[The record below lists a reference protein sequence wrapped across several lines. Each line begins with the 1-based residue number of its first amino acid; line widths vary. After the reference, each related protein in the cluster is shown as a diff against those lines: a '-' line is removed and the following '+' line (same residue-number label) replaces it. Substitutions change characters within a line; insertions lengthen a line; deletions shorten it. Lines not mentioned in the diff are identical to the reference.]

1 MVSNF
6 CLGVINTD
14 AFLIERNSARFVSVQ
29 MQTIRSQCLKKG
41 KMLFGE
47 FALDVI
53 STLPIRVKTRQNYA
67 SMYRCH
73 IEKHL
78 AQHHL
83 DSIKRSEIQDLIKFL
98 PPQTMLMTLAV
109 IKTIFRE
116 AVSRDYLDAS
126 PAHGV
131 RTPSL
136 VVPARKFLTWD
147 ELKASDFGRYTPQ
160 IRFLAL
166 HGLRWGEA
174 VVLTKDDVRDG
185 RIYVNK
191 SIHGSTKSQSGVR
204 VVPLIGDFCQIPKSP
219 KTLRKV
225 LDPYGIH
232 IHSLRHTYAYLLK
245 TQGIH
250 VTTAQKLLGHSDP
263 KVTLRVYTQVL
274 DNEIENTGE
283 ILKRVC

>member
-1 MVSNF
+1 
-6 CLGVINTD
+6 
-14 AFLIERNSARFVSVQ
+14 
-29 MQTIRSQCLKKG
+29 
-41 KMLFGE
+41 MLFGE
-47 FALDVI
+47 FALEVI
-53 STLPIRVKTRQNYA
+53 STLPIRAKTRQNYS

-83 DSIKRSEIQDLIKFL
+83 DSIKRSQIQDLIKFL

-109 IKTIFRE
+109 IKTVFRE

-136 VVPARKFLTWD
+136 IVPSRKFLTWD

-225 LDPYGIH
+225 LDPYGIR

-274 DNEIENTGE
+274 DNEIESTGV
-283 ILKRVC
+283 ILKRVF

>member
-1 MVSNF
+1 MSMKEN
-6 CLGVINTD
+6 
-14 AFLIERNSARFVSVQ
+14 
-29 MQTIRSQCLKKG
+29 
-41 KMLFGE
+41 MLFGE
-47 FALDVI
+47 FAVEVI
-53 STLPIRVKTRQNYA
+53 ASLPIRAKTRQNYA

-73 IEKHL
+73 IQRHL
-78 AQHHL
+78 ELQEI
-83 DSIKRSEIQDLIKFL
+83 SKIRRSQIQELIRDL
-98 PPQTMLMTLAV
+98 PPQTKLMTLAV

-116 AVSRDYLDAS
+116 AMAREIIDAS

-136 VVPARKFLTWD
+136 IVPSRKFLTWN
-147 ELKASDFGRYTPQ
+147 EVKAADFGRYTPQ

-185 RIYVNK
+185 RIYVTK

-204 VVPLIGDFCQIPKSP
+204 IVPLIGDFHELPKSP
-219 KTLRKV
+219 KTLRKA
-225 LDPYGIH
+225 LKPYGVH

-250 VTTAQKLLGHSDP
+250 VTTAQKLMGHSDP

-274 DNEIENTGE
+274 DNEIDSTGA
-283 ILKRVC
+283 ILRKVC

>member
-1 MVSNF
+1 MK
-6 CLGVINTD
+6 
-14 AFLIERNSARFVSVQ
+14 E
-29 MQTIRSQCLKKG
+29 
-41 KMLFGE
+41 KMLFGD
-47 FALDVI
+47 FALEVI
-53 STLPIRVKTRQNYA
+53 ATLPVRAKTRQNYA

-73 IEKHL
+73 IEKYL
-78 AQHHL
+78 G
-83 DSIKRSEIQDLIKFL
+83 KRCIETISRAEIQDLIKFL

-116 AVSRDYLDAS
+116 AVVRDLVDAS

-131 RTPSL
+131 KTPSL
-136 VVPARKFLTWD
+136 VVPSRKFLTWE
-147 ELKASDFGRYTPQ
+147 ELKAADFGRYTPQ

-174 VVLTKDDVRDG
+174 VVLTKEDVRDG
-185 RIYVNK
+185 RIYVTK
-191 SIHGSTKSQSGVR
+191 SIHGSTKSQSGIR
-204 VVPLIGDFCQIPKSP
+204 VVPLVGEFCELPKSP
-219 KTLRKV
+219 KTLRKA
-225 LDPYGIH
+225 LAPYGVH

-274 DNEIENTGE
+274 DSEIENTGE
-283 ILKRVC
+283 VLKRVC

>member
-1 MVSNF
+1 MK
-6 CLGVINTD
+6 
-14 AFLIERNSARFVSVQ
+14 E
-29 MQTIRSQCLKKG
+29 
-41 KMLFGE
+41 KMLFGD
-47 FALDVI
+47 FALEVI
-53 STLPIRVKTRQNYA
+53 STLPIRAKTRQNYA

-73 IEKHL
+73 IESQL
-78 AQHHL
+78 AESEL
-83 DSIKRSEIQDLIKFL
+83 GSIRRSQIQEIIKFL

-116 AVSRDYLDAS
+116 AVARDLLDAS

-136 VVPARKFLTWD
+136 VVASRKFLTWD
-147 ELKASDFGRYTPQ
+147 ELKAADFGRYTPQ

-204 VVPLIGDFCQIPKSP
+204 VLPLIGDFCELPKSP

-274 DNEIENTGE
+274 DHEIESTGA
-283 ILKRVC
+283 ILKKIF

>member
-1 MVSNF
+1 
-6 CLGVINTD
+6 
-14 AFLIERNSARFVSVQ
+14 
-29 MQTIRSQCLKKG
+29 
-41 KMLFGE
+41 MLFGD
-47 FALDVI
+47 FALEVI
-53 STLPIRVKTRQNYA
+53 AALPIRVKTRQNYS

-78 AQHHL
+78 AARDL
-83 DSIKRSEIQDLIKFL
+83 ASIRRSQIQDIIKFL
-98 PPQTMLMTLAV
+98 PPQTMLVTLAV

-116 AVSRDYLDAS
+116 AVARDLLDAS

-136 VVPARKFLTWD
+136 VVPSRKFLTWD
-147 ELKASDFGRYTPQ
+147 EIKAADFGRYTPQ

-204 VVPLIGDFCQIPKSP
+204 VLPLIGDFHTLPKSP

-225 LDPYGIH
+225 LDPHGIH

-274 DNEIENTGE
+274 DSEIKSTGD
-283 ILKRVC
+283 ILKRVY

>member
-1 MVSNF
+1 
-6 CLGVINTD
+6 
-14 AFLIERNSARFVSVQ
+14 
-29 MQTIRSQCLKKG
+29 
-41 KMLFGE
+41 MLFGE

-53 STLPIRVKTRQNYA
+53 STLPIRVKTRQNYS

-83 DSIKRSEIQDLIKFL
+83 DSIKRSQIQDLIKFL
-98 PPQTMLMTLAV
+98 
-109 IKTIFRE
+109 
-116 AVSRDYLDAS
+116 
-126 PAHGV
+126 
-131 RTPSL
+131 
-136 VVPARKFLTWD
+136 
-147 ELKASDFGRYTPQ
+147 RYTPQ

-225 LDPYGIH
+225 LEPYGIH
-232 IHSLRHTYAYLLK
+232 IHSLRHTYAYLLN

-274 DNEIENTGE
+274 DNEIESTGA

>member
-1 MVSNF
+1 MK
-6 CLGVINTD
+6 
-14 AFLIERNSARFVSVQ
+14 E
-29 MQTIRSQCLKKG
+29 
-41 KMLFGE
+41 KMLFGD
-47 FALDVI
+47 FALEVI
-53 STLPIRVKTRQNYA
+53 ATLPVRAKTRQNYA

-73 IEKHL
+73 IEKYLGKRSL
-78 AQHHL
+78 AT
-83 DSIKRSEIQDLIKFL
+83 IKRSEIQDLIKFL

-116 AVSRDYLDAS
+116 AVARDLVAAS

-131 RTPSL
+131 KTPSL
-136 VVPARKFLTWD
+136 VVPSRKFLTWE
-147 ELKASDFGRYTPQ
+147 ELKAADFGRYTPQ

-174 VVLTKDDVRDG
+174 VVLTKEDVRDG
-185 RIYVNK
+185 RIYVTK
-191 SIHGSTKSQSGVR
+191 SIHGSTKSQSGIR
-204 VVPLIGDFCQIPKSP
+204 VVPLIGEFCELPKSP
-219 KTLRKV
+219 KTLRKA
-225 LDPYGIH
+225 LAPYGVH

-274 DNEIENTGE
+274 DNEIESTGE

>member
-1 MVSNF
+1 V
-6 CLGVINTD
+6 
-14 AFLIERNSARFVSVQ
+14 
-29 MQTIRSQCLKKG
+29 
-41 KMLFGE
+41 LFGD
-47 FALDVI
+47 FALEVI
-53 STLPIRVKTRQNYA
+53 AALPIRVKTRQNYS
-67 SMYRCH
+67 SMYLCH

-78 AQHHL
+78 AARDL
-83 DSIKRSEIQDLIKFL
+83 ASIRRSEIQDMIKFL

-116 AVSRDYLDAS
+116 AVARDLLDAS

-136 VVPARKFLTWD
+136 VVPSRKFLTWD
-147 ELKASDFGRYTPQ
+147 EIKAADFGRYAPQ

-204 VVPLIGDFCQIPKSP
+204 VVPLIGDFHALPKSP

-274 DNEIENTGE
+274 DNEIESTGD

>member
-1 MVSNF
+1 MK
-6 CLGVINTD
+6 
-14 AFLIERNSARFVSVQ
+14 E
-29 MQTIRSQCLKKG
+29 

-47 FALDVI
+47 FAVEVI
-53 STLPIRVKTRQNYA
+53 STLPIRPKTRQNYS

-73 IEKHL
+73 IERHL
-78 AQHHL
+78 AAQE
-83 DSIKRSEIQDLIKFL
+83 IGNIRRSQIQDLIKDL
-98 PPQTMLMTLAV
+98 PPQTKLMTLAV
-109 IKTIFRE
+109 VKTIYRE
-116 AVSRDYLDAS
+116 AIAREIVDAS

-136 VVPARKFLTWD
+136 IVPSRKFLTWN
-147 ELKASDFGRYTPQ
+147 EVKAADFGKYAPQ

-174 VVLTKDDVRDG
+174 VVLTKNDVRDG
-185 RIYVNK
+185 RIYINK

-274 DNEIENTGE
+274 DNEIESTGE
-283 ILKRVC
+283 ILKRVS

>member
-1 MVSNF
+1 MK
-6 CLGVINTD
+6 
-14 AFLIERNSARFVSVQ
+14 E
-29 MQTIRSQCLKKG
+29 
-41 KMLFGE
+41 KMLFGD
-47 FALDVI
+47 FALEVI
-53 STLPIRVKTRQNYA
+53 ATLPVRAKTRQNYA

-73 IEKHL
+73 IAKYLSEKN
-78 AQHHL
+78 L

-98 PPQTMLMTLAV
+98 PAQTMLMTLAV

-116 AVSRDYLDAS
+116 AVARDLVDAS

-136 VVPARKFLTWD
+136 VVPSRKFLTWE
-147 ELKASDFGRYTPQ
+147 ELKAADFGRYTPQ

-174 VVLTKDDVRDG
+174 VVLTRQDVRDG
-185 RIYVNK
+185 RIYVTK
-191 SIHGSTKSQSGVR
+191 SIHGSTKSQSGIR
-204 VVPLIGDFCQIPKSP
+204 VVPLIGEFYELPKSP

-225 LDPYGIH
+225 LAPYGVH

-263 KVTLRVYTQVL
+263 RVTLRVYTQVL
-274 DNEIENTGE
+274 DNEIESTGE

>member
-1 MVSNF
+1 MK
-6 CLGVINTD
+6 
-14 AFLIERNSARFVSVQ
+14 E
-29 MQTIRSQCLKKG
+29 
-41 KMLFGE
+41 KMLFGD
-47 FALDVI
+47 FALEVI
-53 STLPIRVKTRQNYA
+53 ATLPVRAKTRQNYA

-73 IEKHL
+73 IAKYLSEKN
-78 AQHHL
+78 L

-98 PPQTMLMTLAV
+98 PAQTMLMTLAV

-116 AVSRDYLDAS
+116 AVARDLVNAS

-136 VVPARKFLTWD
+136 VVPSRKFLTWE
-147 ELKASDFGRYTPQ
+147 ELKAADFGRYTPQ

-174 VVLTKDDVRDG
+174 VVLTRQDVRDG
-185 RIYVNK
+185 RIYVTK
-191 SIHGSTKSQSGVR
+191 SIHGSTKSQSGIR
-204 VVPLIGDFCQIPKSP
+204 VVPLIGEFYELPKSP

-225 LDPYGIH
+225 LAPYGVH

-263 KVTLRVYTQVL
+263 RVTLRVYTQVL
-274 DNEIENTGE
+274 DNEIESTGE

>member
-1 MVSNF
+1 MKTIEMLFKHNFAQSVSDSAGTMR
-6 CLGVINTD
+6 CL
-14 AFLIERNSARFVSVQ
+14 RNREGQ
-29 MQTIRSQCLKKG
+29 
-41 KMLFGE
+41 MLFGE

-53 STLPIRVKTRQNYA
+53 STLPVRVKTRQNYA

-78 AQHHL
+78 ANHQL
-83 DSIKRSEIQDLIKFL
+83 ESINRSEIQDLIKFL

-116 AVSRDYLDAS
+116 AVSRDYLEAS

-136 VVPARKFLTWD
+136 VVPSRKFLTW
-147 ELKASDFGRYTPQ
+147 EEIRAADFGRYTPHV
-160 IRFLAL
+160 RFLAL

-185 RIYVNK
+185 RIYINK

-283 ILKRVC
+283 VLKQVY

>member
-1 MVSNF
+1 MR
-6 CLGVINTD
+6 
-14 AFLIERNSARFVSVQ
+14 E
-29 MQTIRSQCLKKG
+29 
-41 KMLFGE
+41 KMLFGD
-47 FALDVI
+47 FALEVI
-53 STLPIRVKTRQNYA
+53 ATLPVRAKTRQNYA

-73 IEKHL
+73 IAKYLSEKN
-78 AQHHL
+78 L

-98 PPQTMLMTLAV
+98 PAQTMLMTLAV

-116 AVSRDYLDAS
+116 AVARDLVDAS

-136 VVPARKFLTWD
+136 VVPSRKFLTWE
-147 ELKASDFGRYTPQ
+147 ELKAADFGRYTPQ

-174 VVLTKDDVRDG
+174 VVLTRQDVRDG
-185 RIYVNK
+185 RIYVTK
-191 SIHGSTKSQSGVR
+191 SIHGSTKSQSGIR
-204 VVPLIGDFCQIPKSP
+204 VVPLIGEFYELPKSP

-225 LDPYGIH
+225 LAPYGVH

-263 KVTLRVYTQVL
+263 RVTLRVYTQVL
-274 DNEIENTGE
+274 DNEIESTGE

>member
-1 MVSNF
+1 
-6 CLGVINTD
+6 
-14 AFLIERNSARFVSVQ
+14 
-29 MQTIRSQCLKKG
+29 
-41 KMLFGE
+41 MLFGV
-47 FALDVI
+47 FAQDVI
-53 STLPIRVKTRQNYA
+53 STLPVRIKTRQNYA

-73 IEKHL
+73 IEKYL
-78 AQHHL
+78 AL
-83 DSIKRSEIQDLIKFL
+83 REIDTIKRSEIQDLIKFL

-116 AVSRDYLDAS
+116 AVSRDYLEAS

-136 VVPARKFLTWD
+136 VVPSRKFLTWD
-147 ELKASDFGRYTPQ
+147 EIKAADFGRYTTHV
-160 IRFLAL
+160 RFLAL

-185 RIYVNK
+185 RIYINK

-204 VVPLIGDFCQIPKSP
+204 VVPLIGDFCEIPKSP

-283 ILKRVC
+283 ILRSVC

>member
-1 MVSNF
+1 
-6 CLGVINTD
+6 
-14 AFLIERNSARFVSVQ
+14 
-29 MQTIRSQCLKKG
+29 
-41 KMLFGE
+41 MLFGD
-47 FALDVI
+47 FALEVI
-53 STLPIRVKTRQNYA
+53 AALPIRAKTRQNYS

-73 IEKHL
+73 IEKNL
-78 AQHHL
+78 AGL
-83 DSIKRSEIQDLIKFL
+83 DLATIRRSQIQDLIKFL

-109 IKTIFRE
+109 VKTIFRE
-116 AVSRDYLDAS
+116 AVARDLLDAS

-136 VVPARKFLTWD
+136 VVPSRKFLTWD
-147 ELKASDFGRYTPQ
+147 EIKAADFGRYTPQ

-185 RIYVNK
+185 RIYINK

-274 DNEIENTGE
+274 DNEIESTGE
-283 ILKRVC
+283 ILKRVS

>member
-1 MVSNF
+1 
-6 CLGVINTD
+6 
-14 AFLIERNSARFVSVQ
+14 
-29 MQTIRSQCLKKG
+29 
-41 KMLFGE
+41 MLFGA
-47 FALDVI
+47 FAQDVI
-53 STLPIRVKTRQNYA
+53 STLPVRVKTRQNYS

-73 IEKHL
+73 IEKYL
-78 AQHHL
+78 AFREL
-83 DSIKRSEIQDLIKFL
+83 DTIKRSEIQDLIKFL

-109 IKTIFRE
+109 IKTVFRE

-131 RTPSL
+131 RTPGL
-136 VVPARKFLTWD
+136 VVPSRKFLTWD
-147 ELKASDFGRYTPQ
+147 EVKAADFGRYTPH

-185 RIYVNK
+185 RIYINK

-204 VVPLIGDFCQIPKSP
+204 VVPLIGEFYQIPKSP